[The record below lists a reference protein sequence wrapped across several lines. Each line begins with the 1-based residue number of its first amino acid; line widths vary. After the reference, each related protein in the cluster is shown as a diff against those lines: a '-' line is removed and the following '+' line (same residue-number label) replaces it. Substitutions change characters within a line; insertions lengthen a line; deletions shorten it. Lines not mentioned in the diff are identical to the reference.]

1 MQLLTAQLN
10 CKFSIQVGQ
19 TIALPIALKQPS
31 ALAHKWHRT
40 SQAVKSTSNH
50 AYKQR
55 SLALQYLRKRKRDH
69 VLVRCFMQSA

>member
-31 ALAHKWHRT
+31 ALAHKWRRT
-40 SQAVKSTSNH
+40 SQAVKSTSNQAH
-50 AYKQR
+50 KRR
-55 SLALQYLRKRKRDH
+55 SLALQYLHKQKRDH
-69 VLVRCFMQSA
+69 VLVR